1 MIENEEF
8 PIRKLIIPHG
18 SITTSI
24 EGINKKVSI
33 KFHEQRKPA
42 VFSYIIDEN
51 LKRIK
56 AEDSNTA
63 SLYLALL
70 HGCTANVIPDP
81 FTGLILTFS

>member
-1 MIENEEF
+1 MILIENEEF
-8 PIRKLIIPHG
+8 PIRKLII
-18 SITTSI
+18 
-24 EGINKKVSI
+24 EGINKNVSN
-33 KFHEQRKPA
+33 KFDEQRKPA